1 MGHTTLAGEERLGTG
16 NAPIKTPDGQA
27 ELATRSR
34 QLSQRHRTVLLLVNG
49 RRTEEQVKRLAEQA
63 GVPPSCYG
71 ELLDMGLITVP
82 QPTMSIEAAPQPTL
96 PPMTVD
102 LPLPELGH
110 ESLLPP
116 SGPLAPAST
125 LNGDLG
131 AYEPWATV
139 ETDYSDLGDLDGPLE
154 QARDMLIRAVR
165 ADAPVAGSLTLMRLR
180 RARSRDDIEGLLDE
194 VAQRLGRPNRMLE
207 TNQLIRRVRRLIDAP
222 VDSSISDF

>member
-1 MGHTTLAGEERLGTG
+1 MTPPLETPLGTAG

-27 ELATRSR
+27 ELATRAR

-63 GVPPSCYG
+63 GVPPGCYD
-71 ELLDMGLITVP
+71 ELIDMGLIMLP
-82 QPTMSIEAAPQPTL
+82 LPTMAIEAAPYPTL
-96 PPMTVD
+96 PPMAVD
-102 LPLPELGH
+102 VPLPELGH
-110 ESLLPP
+110 EPP
-116 SGPLAPAST
+116 LRPMGALGPAST
-125 LNGDLG
+125 LNGELG
-131 AYEPWATV
+131 GYEPWATV

-180 RARSRDDIEGLLDE
+180 RARSRDDLEGLLDE

>member
-1 MGHTTLAGEERLGTG
+1 MGHTTLAGETRLGTG

-27 ELATRSR
+27 ELATRAR

-71 ELLDMGLITVP
+71 ELLDMGLIMVP
-82 QPTMSIEAAPQPTL
+82 LPTMSIEAAPYPNL
-96 PPMTVD
+96 PPLSVD
-102 LPLPELGH
+102 VPLPELGR
-110 ESLLPP
+110 EPPLPP
-116 SGPLAPAST
+116 LGALAPAST

-180 RARSRDDIEGLLDE
+180 RAHTRDELDALIDE
-194 VAQRLGRPNRMLE
+194 VEARLSRPHRTLA
-207 TNQLIRRVRRLIDAP
+207 TTQLLRRVRRLIDAP
-222 VDSSISDF
+222 VDSSLSNF

>member
-1 MGHTTLAGEERLGTG
+1 MGTG

-27 ELATRSR
+27 ELATRAR

-49 RRTEEQVKRLAEQA
+49 RRTEEQVRRLAEQA
-63 GVPPSCYG
+63 GVPPSCYD
-71 ELLDMGLITVP
+71 ELLDMGLIMRP
-82 QPTMSIEAAPQPTL
+82 LPTMSIEAAPYPTL
-96 PPMTVD
+96 PPMAVD
-102 LPLPELGH
+102 VPLPELGG
-110 ESLLPP
+110 EAPLPP
-116 SGPLAPAST
+116 MGSLAPAST

-180 RARSRDDIEGLLDE
+180 RARSRDDLEGLLDE

-222 VDSSISDF
+222 ADSSLSDF